1 MEGKIMNND
10 LNTLTKRVENILSRD
25 NNAKNSDKWL
35 IYRVLEEISQ
45 ENGEKLF
52 IPFTL
57 FDEFPSFESITRC
70 RRKLNEEGKHLP
82 TDREVIEKRKKREK
96 VFRTWA
102 GA

>member
-1 MEGKIMNND
+1 MNND

-45 ENGEKLF
+45 ENGCNLF

-57 FDEFPSFESITRC
+57 FDKFPSFESITRC
-70 RRKLNEEGKHLP
+70 RRKLNEKGRYLP
-82 TDREVIEKRKKREK
+82 TDREVIEKRKKRER
-96 VFRTWA
+96 VFRNWA